1 MDVSSTMIDKLSQ
14 LSPERFLIISTLLD
28 ELTDSDKTNTTHER
42 IGVAKDITFPSNF
55 DEMDYGIDELFG
67 LK

>member
-1 MDVSSTMIDKLSQ
+1 MDVSSTMINKLSQ

-28 ELTDSDKTNTTHER
+28 ELADNNNTSTTPKR
-42 IGVAKDITFPSNF
+42 IGVAKDINFPSNF
-55 DEMDYGIDELFG
+55 GEIDYGVDELFG